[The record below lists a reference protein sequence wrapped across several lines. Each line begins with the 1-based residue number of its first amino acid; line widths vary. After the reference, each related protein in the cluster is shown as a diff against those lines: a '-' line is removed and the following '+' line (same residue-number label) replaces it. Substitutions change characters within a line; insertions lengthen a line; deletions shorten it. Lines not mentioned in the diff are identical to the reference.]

1 MDLMFQMTDQKTLT
15 LVRFV
20 NFVIMEIYEYES
32 GDMFLLL
39 LGFKISYIIVDSES
53 IKCA

>member
-20 NFVIMEIYEYES
+20 NFVIMEIYES

-53 IKCA
+53 IKFA